1 MNARFSNKKI
11 PAALAEA
18 MAQSTVQVVTVCKPK
33 KRSSKVKF
41 KEVWSGSVL
50 KVA

>member
-33 KRSSKVKF
+33 KRGKVKL